1 MDGSD
6 HPDVAAISR
15 IAFVPKLL
23 EVVTRLT
30 GLRFAAVARVTD
42 TQWITCAVRDEIDFG
57 LVPGSELPLE
67 TTICN
72 EIRDHRRP
80 VVFEHASAHPVY
92 ANHHTPLRY
101 GLESYISV
109 PLYAVNGEFFGTL
122 CAIDPEPSSV
132 EARGMVDMLE
142 LLAQLIGS
150 ELESVDR
157 LRLSQSALRSA
168 LDVAG
173 AREQFIGEVSD
184 GLRDPLQAVVMDA
197 HALRTSRGLGEEAMA
212 LARSI
217 ELSAWRMADVIE
229 ELASFNH
236 DQIDGGAELT
246 AVGAA
251 ALTSEIT
258 RMLTRLAAQ
267 NPGRPIATLCRID
280 GTVDCAPRPLAQ
292 LLANLVVNV
301 LRHSD
306 AESTVSV
313 EIGTAGEHL
322 RMDVSA
328 TGLSLPDN
336 VLDSVSGTLVRPAG
350 VGRQDAWNFFTA
362 GEIARAHGGWLA
374 AELESPGGRLSFTM
388 PVRQAA

>member
-1 MDGSD
+1 
-6 HPDVAAISR
+6 
-15 IAFVPKLL
+15 
-23 EVVTRLT
+23 
-30 GLRFAAVARVTD
+30 
-42 TQWITCAVRDEIDFG
+42 
-57 LVPGSELPLE
+57 
-67 TTICN
+67 
-72 EIRDHRRP
+72 
-80 VVFEHASAHPVY
+80 
-92 ANHHTPLRY
+92 
-101 GLESYISV
+101 
-109 PLYAVNGEFFGTL
+109 
-122 CAIDPEPSSV
+122 
-132 EARGMVDMLE
+132 MVDMLE